1 MSLLKDFPIL
11 QRNISNIRLNSSC
24 HFSTYCASLEG
35 HKKEAL
41 RSGPALNENCFAQH
55 QISRLMQ
62 EKSSAGS
69 AQQRAM
75 GYIDSELL
83 HSPWKM
89 AELVTA
95 CSLKSRHHL
104 PHVQLHAVLPN
115 PRQEGRG
122 KKQDWAGEV
131 RSQCFMGYSHSWM
144 LASVF
149 LKGFNIFFYSLP
161 AFFFFFLFF
170 LDLQT
175 ES

>member
-55 QISRLMQ
+55 QISRLMR

-95 CSLKSRHHL
+95 CSLRAATTCHRSSYTRCCL
-104 PHVQLHAVLPN
+104 T
-115 PRQEGRG
+115 RG
-122 KKQDWAGEV
+122 KKEGAKSRTEREKCDHNASWGTHIAECWLL
-131 RSQCFMGYSHSWM
+131 CF
-144 LASVF
+144 
-149 LKGFNIFFYSLP
+149 
-161 AFFFFFLFF
+161 
-170 LDLQT
+170 
-175 ES
+175 

>member
-24 HFSTYCASLEG
+24 HFTTYCASLEG

-41 RSGPALNENCFAQH
+41 RSGPALNENCFPQH

-62 EKSSAGS
+62 EESSAGS

-75 GYIDSELL
+75 GYINSELL

-89 AELVTA
+89 AKLVTA
-95 CSLKSRHHL
+95 CSLRASTVCHSPSYMRYCLTQGKKEGTKSRTE
-104 PHVQLHAVLPN
+104 
-115 PRQEGRG
+115 QEKCNQNASWGTHIVER
-122 KKQDWAGEV
+122 WLL
-131 RSQCFMGYSHSWM
+131 CFWK
-144 LASVF
+144 VF
-149 LKGFNIFFYSLP
+149 T
-161 AFFFFFLFF
+161 FFFVHCLHLFF
-170 LDLQT
+170 DLQN